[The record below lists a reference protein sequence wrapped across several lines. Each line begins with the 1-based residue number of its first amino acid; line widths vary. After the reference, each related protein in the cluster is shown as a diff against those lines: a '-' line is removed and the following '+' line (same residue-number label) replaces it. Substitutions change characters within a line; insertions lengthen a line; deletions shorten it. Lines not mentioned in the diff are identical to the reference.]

1 MGIATTIDI
10 NKELKYQIF
19 IFFKFIN
26 LSSKINVP
34 TKLLRGIDNR
44 HNFTN
49 YQLLRGKNFYKFF
62 HFVIANF

>member
-44 HNFTN
+44 HNFTKLSIKKKK
-49 YQLLRGKNFYKFF
+49 LL
-62 HFVIANF
+62 